1 MRRSAAVILPL
12 LILSASSFAQNHP
25 APEAKAPIAVDSASV
40 AADSAGHKT
49 SAAEESPS
57 YRIAVNFE
65 QNSLD
70 LTPLSS
76 AVLDSMSALFARH
89 KGNRYEVH
97 GYTCPETG
105 GHDRPVR
112 LSAQRVERM
121 VYHLM
126 KLGVPGENIVTV
138 VNAPKTTKKGCTE
151 DRQVDIISTGGHWR
165 DAASEPTA
173 PPKPAVQE
181 PIAASAPAVPIP
193 EPPSSASAAPEPPK
207 LKSVDVAEPGKQIVA
222 VYMAGQEPST
232 ARGVHNIM
240 GGELA
245 RVMSESD
252 KYVAVDRTEAILEQL
267 DREHVYQ
274 RSGAVDDDQIKA
286 IGHQLGVE
294 YLCISNINPV
304 GKRFYLDTRL
314 VDIVSAEIA
323 RSVTA
328 TSTLKDANEM
338 TRIGREIALELL
350 EADRTRERRARRKM
364 IFRNTAI
371 GLDVLGLAAF
381 AYGYFENNNVIK
393 HVEEVD
399 GPEASRAAMRRNVAY
414 IISGV
419 LAGGGVVIHIV
430 F

>member
-1 MRRSAAVILPL
+1 MLLRAATRT
-12 LILSASSFAQNHP
+12 ANHP
-25 APEAKAPIAVDSASV
+25 APEAEAQAAAAAADSASAADV
-40 AADSAGHKT
+40 AAAIAAADSAGHKPPA
-49 SAAEESPS
+49 AAEESPS
-57 YRIAVNFE
+57 YRMVVNFE

-70 LTPLSS
+70 LTPMSS
-76 AVLDSMSALFARH
+76 AALDSMSALFASH

-105 GHDRPVR
+105 GHDKPVR
-112 LSAQRVERM
+112 ISAQRVERI
-121 VYHLM
+121 VYHLI

-138 VNAPKTTKKGCTE
+138 VNAPKTTKKGCAE

-165 DAASEPTA
+165 E
-173 PPKPAVQE
+173 
-181 PIAASAPAVPIP
+181 
-193 EPPSSASAAPEPPK
+193 AAPEPPASPK
-207 LKSVDVAEPGKQIVA
+207 LAEPTPAPAATAPATEPPPAATAAAAPPPAPVKQPADSGKQIVA
-222 VYMAGQEPST
+222 VYMAGQEPPE
-232 ARGVHNIM
+232 AKGVHNIM

-252 KYVAVDRTEAILEQL
+252 KYIAVDRTEAILAQL

-286 IGHQLGVE
+286 IGHQLGVQ

-304 GKRFYLDTRL
+304 GKRYYLFTRL

-350 EADRTRERRARRKM
+350 EADRTREQRAKRKKL
-364 IFRNTAI
+364 FRNVAI
-371 GLDVLGLAAF
+371 GLDALGVAAF

-399 GPEASRAAMRRNVAY
+399 GPEATRAATRRNVAY
-414 IISGV
+414 VVSGV
-419 LAGGGVVIHIV
+419 LVGGGVAIHIV